1 MVVYTFMNFI
11 ESVAIERPIEFY
23 NDNGLIAYLTINEH
37 NERYQAFMY
46 QFGLYEVQ
54 FMDFD
59 DYSNCY
65 IVKL

>member
-23 NDNGLIAYLTINEH
+23 NDNELIAYLTINEH
-37 NERYQAFMY
+37 DERYQAFMSQY
-46 QFGLYEVQ
+46 GLDEVQ

-59 DYSNCY
+59 EYSNCY

>member
-23 NDNGLIAYLTINEH
+23 NDNELIAYLTINEH
-37 NERYQAFMY
+37 DERYQSFMSQY
-46 QFGLYEVQ
+46 GLDKVQ

-59 DYSNCY
+59 EYSNCY